1 MDDNQLDK
9 ENPEYNKIRHFKSTW
24 KDYVDF
30 WEKKGARMTPWK
42 EWDQK
47 YPSTAKMK
55 KTDIVHSYKTF
66 NDESIKESNDGPDLA
81 NINVKKLSKNSLKLK
96 AGDQVVWRDNQV
108 LGVGTLNMIHPD
120 GTANVQFYDTLQ
132 GSTVGKQGDDYK
144 IPIKDLFAV
153 DALADSYQ
161 FNESYDNIKVKQS
174 AGIAIVFGSKVL
186 IGHATGKPSH
196 TAYTIPKGGIDKGET
211 ILQAALRETY
221 EEVGIK
227 VPKKLIPSTYK
238 TVSYVKSKKARYP
251 KDAPIGTHWKDVHY
265 YIVQIDSLDQIGLKD
280 EIIAKSN
287 LQLEEIDWAGFV
299 PIKDALKKISP
310 VMKPIIKSL
319 MIYSNNNFK
328 TFESFKSELNEDNPV
343 SLAGSQQDHVPMNKP
358 FVIKSKK
365 QRKGSNEDEDDETQE
380 VANMN
385 TASTG
390 AK

>member
-9 ENPEYNKIRHFKSTW
+9 DNPEYNKIRHFKATW

-30 WEKKGARMTPWK
+30 WEKKGVRMTPWN
-42 EWDQK
+42 EWDQE
-47 YPSTAKMK
+47 YPQKKKMK
-55 KTDIVHSYKTF
+55 KEDPIHSWKTF
-66 NDESIKESNDGPDLA
+66 DDESEID
-81 NINVKKLSKNSLKLK
+81 
-96 AGDQVVWRDNQV
+96 
-108 LGVGTLNMIHPD
+108 
-120 GTANVQFYDTLQ
+120 
-132 GSTVGKQGDDYK
+132 
-144 IPIKDLFAV
+144 
-153 DALADSYQ
+153 
-161 FNESYDNIKVKQS
+161 ESYDNIKIKQS
-174 AGIAIVFGSKVL
+174 AGMAIVFGSKVL
-186 IGHATGKPSH
+186 IGHASGKPMH
-196 TAYTIPKGGIDKGET
+196 TAYTIPKGGVDKGES

-238 TVSYVKSKKARYP
+238 TVSYVKSKKNRYP
-251 KDAPIGTHWKDVHY
+251 LDAPVGTHWKDVHY

-280 EIIAKSN
+280 EVISKSN

-365 QRKGSNEDEDDETQE
+365 KRKGSNEDEDDETQE

-385 TASTG
+385 TSNIGT
-390 AK
+390 K